1 MDSAPLPSPHPPPT
15 PLALRIARDIGEGRI
30 PFARFMERALYDP
43 EGGYYMKRLPPEV
56 RKRDYY
62 TSPDVSEIFGRCLAR
77 QLAEMWRALDEPP
90 RFRIV
95 ELGAGRGLL
104 CRDICR
110 ALERDAPDCLSRTDY
125 VAVERSP
132 GRRRDL
138 EEGLDS
144 AGDAWRGRVV
154 WVDSME
160 EVPSGMTGV
169 VFSNEFFDALPVHR
183 VHPRVDGVS
192 EVYVRAAAGG
202 EEGGGG
208 KRGGFYEELGDP
220 STPALAAHFET
231 LGPVPAGED
240 EKARTEINLKAM
252 DWMRT
257 IGQKLLRGF
266 VLTLDYGLPASD
278 LYAPHRLSNGGTLM
292 CYHRHRAH
300 ADPYIHVGE
309 QDLTAHVD
317 FTALAMAG
325 REEGLAPAGFTDQ
338 HHALVGLGVAEE
350 IRSVPPGE
358 GEEAIRALHRNL
370 SIKNLLLPGGLGG
383 ALKVLIQHK
392 GVAPGKAQ
400 ALSSLQSALY
410 KASDLLPAPRG

>member
-1 MDSAPLPSPHPPPT
+1 MDPAPT
-15 PLALRIARDIGEGRI
+15 PLALRIAREIGEGRI
-30 PFARFMERALYDP
+30 PFAQFMERALYDP

-62 TSPDVSEIFGRCLAR
+62 TSPDVGETFGRCLAC
-77 QLAEMWRALDEPP
+77 QLAEMWRVLDGPP

-132 GRRRDL
+132 GRRRGL

-144 AGDAWRGRVV
+144 EGDAWRGRVA
-154 WVDSME
+154 WVDSVQ
-160 EVPSGMTGV
+160 EVPSGITGV

-183 VHPRVDGVS
+183 VRPLRDGVS
-192 EVYVRAAAGG
+192 EVYVRAA
-202 EEGGGG
+202 GGGG
-208 KRGGFYEELGDP
+208 FHEELGEP
-220 STPALAAHFET
+220 STPALAAHFEA
-231 LGPVPAGED
+231 LGLAPSGED

-252 DWMRT
+252 DLMRT
-257 IGQKLLRGF
+257 IGRKLLRGF
-266 VLTLDYGLPASD
+266 VLTLDYGHPASE
-278 LYAPHRLSNGGTLM
+278 LYAPHRVSNGGTLM

-350 IRSVPPGE
+350 VWSVPPGE

-370 SIKNLLLPGGLGG
+370 SINNLLLPGGLGG

-400 ALSSLQSALY
+400 TLSSLQSALY
-410 KASDLLPAPRG
+410 KTSDLLPAPQG

>member
-1 MDSAPLPSPHPPPT
+1 MDLAPT
-15 PLALRIARDIGEGRI
+15 PLALRIAREIGEGRI
-30 PFARFMERALYDP
+30 PFARFMERALYEP

-104 CRDICR
+104 CRDVCR

-132 GRRRDL
+132 GRLQDL

-144 AGDAWRGRVV
+144 AGDAWRDRLA
-154 WVDSME
+154 WVDSIE
-160 EVPSGMTGV
+160 EVPSGITGV
-169 VFSNEFFDALPVHR
+169 VFSNEVFDALPVHR
-183 VHPRVDGVS
+183 ARPRRAGVS
-192 EVYVRAAAGG
+192 EVSLPAAGG
-202 EEGGGG
+202 G
-208 KRGGFYEELGDP
+208 GGFYEELGDP
-220 STPALAAHFET
+220 STPTLATHFET
-231 LGPVPAGED
+231 LGLAPASED
-240 EKARTEINLKAM
+240 EKARTEINLKAT

-266 VLTLDYGLPASD
+266 VLTLDYGLPASE
-278 LYAPHRLSNGGTLM
+278 LYAPHRLSDGGTLM

-325 REEGLAPAGFTDQ
+325 REEGLEPAGFTDQ

-350 IRSVPPGE
+350 VRSVPPGE

-392 GVAPGKAQ
+392 GVASEKAL

-410 KASDLLPAPRG
+410 KASDLLPAPQG